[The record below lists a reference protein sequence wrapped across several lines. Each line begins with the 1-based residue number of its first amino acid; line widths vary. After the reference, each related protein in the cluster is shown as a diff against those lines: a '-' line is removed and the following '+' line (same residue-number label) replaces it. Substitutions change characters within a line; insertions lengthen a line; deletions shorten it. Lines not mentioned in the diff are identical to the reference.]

1 MTYDLTTQ
9 EGRKNA
15 IDFFDKYGWAINIYA
30 WGIRKIFK
38 IFTHE
43 DTIKSQTE
51 ITKELIK
58 TGKAN
63 GVDEME
69 ITVDNMAGLEIGSE
83 VEGTP
88 ISAIIGTNGKTTL
101 KIKNK

>member
-15 IDFFDKYGWAINIYA
+15 IKFFDKYGWAINIYV

-38 IFTHE
+38 THE
-43 DTIKSQTE
+43 DTIKSQTKM
-51 ITKELIK
+51 TKELIK
-58 TGKAN
+58 TGKDN

-69 ITVDNMAGLEIGSE
+69 ITVDNQVGLNIGAEI
-83 VEGTP
+83 EGMP
-88 ISAIIGTNGKTTL
+88 ISAKIGSNGKTTL
-101 KIKNK
+101 KIKYK